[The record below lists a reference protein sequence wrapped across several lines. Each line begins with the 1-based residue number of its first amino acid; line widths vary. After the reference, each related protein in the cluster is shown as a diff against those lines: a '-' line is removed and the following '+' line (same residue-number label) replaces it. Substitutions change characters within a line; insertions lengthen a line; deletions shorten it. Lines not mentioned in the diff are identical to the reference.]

1 MRINLVLG
9 PFQPPPPAPTGAIE
23 KVWWQLGATFAS
35 QGHDVTILFKD
46 HPDIPQG
53 ETLDGMRAIRLP
65 GPDRSGSVKRDVLFR
80 DSMYSFRA
88 WRRLP
93 PADITV
99 SNCFWLPLLLRRVSR
114 RKAGVLNVHIQRFPK
129 GQMWLYGNAD
139 RLSTVSKAISDAMI
153 AENPSLEPLIEIIGN
168 PVDVDAFHPASDV
181 RAPGDSPCI
190 VFTGRIHPE
199 KGLNLLVEA
208 CGRLRDEFP
217 GLRLRLIGRSSIESG
232 GGGDEYVQQLRGM
245 AGDLQLE
252 FPGGFAD
259 PNELAEEIRS
269 ADVYCYPSVAFHG
282 EASPVAPLEAMACG
296 LPPVVSDLPQ
306 FADYVKDGETGLV
319 FAREGEGA
327 VDQLTDCLRRMLT
340 DEALRTRLRNS
351 GIERAQAFSYPA
363 IADAYLQDF
372 ERTLR

>member
-1 MRINLVLG
+1 MPRIPSRATTLLLLT
-9 PFQPPPPAPTGAIE
+9 PATVALTGAAANGDIFQ
-23 KVWWQLGATFAS
+23 WMNDPTTY
-35 QGHDVTILFKD
+35 GHLC
-46 HPDIPQG
+46 Q
-53 ETLDGMRAIRLP
+53 
-65 GPDRSGSVKRDVLFR
+65 
-80 DSMYSFRA
+80 YS
-88 WRRLP
+88 
-93 PADITV
+93 I
-99 SNCFWLPLLLRRVSR
+99 
-114 RKAGVLNVHIQRFPK
+114 
-129 GQMWLYGNAD
+129 
-139 RLSTVSKAISDAMI
+139 
-153 AENPSLEPLIEIIGN
+153 
-168 PVDVDAFHPASDV
+168 
-181 RAPGDSPCI
+181 
-190 VFTGRIHPE
+190 
-199 KGLNLLVEA
+199 
-208 CGRLRDEFP
+208 
-217 GLRLRLIGRSSIESG
+217 
-232 GGGDEYVQQLRGM
+232 
-245 AGDLQLE
+245 
-252 FPGGFAD
+252 